1 MFLVKSFKTIS
12 KTMTLSQVNATR
24 IARRVV
30 DRSFKLR
37 DRYLAELG
45 KLDAPQR
52 WVVVQEVSKL
62 VEEFAEKVTNA
73 AEVQKEIIDS
83 RAKNQR

>member
-1 MFLVKSFKTIS
+1 
-12 KTMTLSQVNATR
+12 MTLSQVNATR

-45 KLDAPQR
+45 KLDAPQK

-62 VEEFAEKVTNA
+62 VEKFAEKVAYTTK
-73 AEVQKEIIDS
+73 VQKEIIDS

>member
-1 MFLVKSFKTIS
+1 
-12 KTMTLSQVNATR
+12 MTLSQVNATR